1 MKTLVLITLV
11 GLGAQLIDGS
21 LGMSY
26 GVTSTTLLLLL
37 GATPAAASATVHLAE
52 IGTTLASGL
61 SHARFGNVDWKVVAK
76 LGLPGAIGAFV
87 GAHVLSGLAT
97 SLTKP
102 LMAVLLFALGLY
114 LLARFTLRGFDR
126 RNLGKPLRK
135 RFLVP
140 LGLGAGFIDAIA
152 GGGWGPIGTSSVL
165 TSGRLEPRRVVG
177 SIDSSKFLVSSGA
190 SLGFVTAMGAHHIA
204 FSWVA
209 GLLIGGVVAAPIAA
223 WLVRHMPA
231 RLLGSLVG
239 GMLLF
244 TNARTLLGSEWIA
257 ASGAVRGV
265 AYAVLFAM
273 WALAVVHSV
282 RMHRAEKAVP
292 AAEVAVPEV
301 AVPEQNVVADVTTP
315 APAGRPSAPQA

>member
-1 MKTLVLITLV
+1 MKTIVLITFV
-11 GLGAQLIDGS
+11 GLAAQLVDGS

-76 LGLPGAIGAFV
+76 LGLPGAIGAFT
-87 GAHVLSGLAT
+87 GASVLSRLST

-126 RNLGKPLRK
+126 RNLGKPLHK

-165 TSGRLEPRRVVG
+165 TSGRLEPRRVIG
-177 SIDSSKFLVSSGA
+177 SVDSSKFLVSSGA
-190 SLGFVTAMGAHHIA
+190 SLGFLTGMGAHHIA
-204 FSWVA
+204 FTWVA
-209 GLLIGGVVAAPIAA
+209 GLLIGGVLAAPVAA

-244 TNARTLLGSEWIA
+244 TNARTLLGSDAIS
-257 ASGAVRGV
+257 ASGGVRSL
-265 AYAVLFAM
+265 AYAVLVVV
-273 WALAVVHSV
+273 WGLAVVHSV
-282 RMHRAEKAVP
+282 RMHRAEKVAGDGARRAVLEDNVAAIASPPVP
-292 AAEVAVPEV
+292 AGSPARPE
-301 AVPEQNVVADVTTP
+301 D
-315 APAGRPSAPQA
+315 